1 VNIVGISSHYHDS
14 AACLLRDG
22 VLVAAAQ
29 EERFSRRKHDHRVP
43 LNALQYCIEEAGLS
57 ITDIDCVAFYENPF
71 KKLERQVW
79 TQLHQIRQG
88 GLGELNRFDA
98 VRPLRELSDR
108 FGYAGRVLY
117 FDHHLS
123 HAASAFYFSGLAD
136 AAVLTVD
143 GVGEWATAS
152 YGRGEGSKLSLLQ
165 AIGFPDSL
173 GLLYSTVTSYLGFA
187 VNDGEYKVMGLAP
200 YGKPRFIGR
209 MRRLGRLTSRG
220 EFELDL
226 QFFDF
231 SGAGRMYTER
241 FCSLF
246 GRRARMPESELDDFH
261 SDVARS
267 LQDFLEECLLSMCRH
282 LKERVDSSNLCLA
295 GGVALNCV
303 ANSRMLR
310 EGPFERLFVQPA
322 AGDAGGCLGA
332 AALAHV
338 QLTGNAPARERL
350 AHAFYGPGPKPGE
363 VASLLLDT
371 DAEAQDF
378 RGREAELLEA
388 TVDRLVEGR
397 IIGWFQGRM
406 EFGPRALGGRSILA
420 DPRRPEMRDL
430 INARVKQ
437 RESFRPFAPA
447 ALADHVA
454 EHFDLDHASPFMLET
469 CRVVSPLQLPA
480 ITHVDGSAR
489 LQTVDVESNRRF
501 ALLLRAFHARTG
513 CPILLNTSFNMRG
526 QPVVCT
532 ALDALVCFL
541 QSRLDC
547 LVLEDF
553 LIDST
558 AVPQSW
564 FDWYGHLE
572 QDADRMIS
580 ETVYT
585 FL

>member
-1 VNIVGISSHYHDS
+1 M
-14 AACLLRDG
+14 
-22 VLVAAAQ
+22 
-29 EERFSRRKHDHRVP
+29 
-43 LNALQYCIEEAGLS
+43 
-57 ITDIDCVAFYENPF
+57 
-71 KKLERQVW
+71 
-79 TQLHQIRQG
+79 
-88 GLGELNRFDA
+88 
-98 VRPLRELSDR
+98 
-108 FGYAGRVLY
+108 
-117 FDHHLS
+117 
-123 HAASAFYFSGLAD
+123 
-136 AAVLTVD
+136 
-143 GVGEWATAS
+143 
-152 YGRGEGSKLSLLQ
+152 
-165 AIGFPDSL
+165 
-173 GLLYSTVTSYLGFA
+173 GLLYSTVTSYLGFS

-200 YGKPRFIGR
+200 YGECRFIDE
-209 MRRLGRLTSRG
+209 MRQLGHLTTG
-220 EFELDL
+220 GDLELDF

-231 SGAGRMYTER
+231 SGTGRMYTER

-246 GRRARMPESELDDFH
+246 GRHARVPESELDDFH

-282 LKERVDSSNLCLA
+282 LKERVDSRNLCLA

-303 ANSRMLR
+303 ANSRILR

-332 AALAHV
+332 AALSHV

-350 AHAFYGPGPKPGE
+350 THAFYGPGPKPGE
-363 VASLLLDT
+363 IASLLADT
-371 DAEAQDF
+371 DAGAQDF

-388 TVDRLVEGR
+388 TVDRLSEGR
-397 IIGWFQGRM
+397 VVGWFQGRM
-406 EFGPRALGGRSILA
+406 EFGPRALGARSILA

-447 ALADHVA
+447 VLKDHVA

-469 CRVVSPLQLPA
+469 CRVTSSLELPA

-489 LQTVDVESNRRF
+489 VQTVDVESNHRF
-501 ALLLRAFHARTG
+501 ALLLHAFYLRTG

-526 QPVVCT
+526 QPIVCT

-553 LIDST
+553 LIDSAT
-558 AVPQSW
+558 VPESW
-564 FDWYGHLE
+564 FHWYGHVD
-572 QDADRMIS
+572 QAADRMIPT
-580 ETVYT
+580 TVYT